1 MPEIDT
7 RSTQETNFQ
16 IEKTNNTYLVR
27 SDSERFG
34 RHEITYQSGSRED
47 CLNYIAQRRPERQV
61 QFYII
66 PDLMSWTQPDLFDKQ
81 TPIEKFD
88 SLQEA
93 VARFREL
100 FPQPYN
106 AEVTDRNS
114 MGLTYARLTL
124 GMEWSE
130 QGKFPGAVDLIH
142 VRKGQRDSAT
152 HDDVMKDL
160 CGDFMGVSGFNTD
173 RRLLAMLRQ
182 LEHEI
187 GFDRVAVYGGKS
199 ATTIPYTLWENEYFE
214 PIGYTEAILESQF
227 AYVIVSIQPDY
238 AVDYAI
244 YDKVTAELMDS
255 GRLPRTDYLSFEEAA
270 RVALNEPGASLKR
283 HDLSVRDSLL
293 EAVEAFP
300 KKRNEPVLLKTWWE
314 AAEHKE
320 HDAYNRSQAL
330 NVEFM
335 DEMTSRIRST
345 YNGRSLD
352 SSLPRGL
359 LAEFGTER
367 TSVLLANVIQ
377 HRPWDG
383 RFSPDNRRWAQSFD
397 LPHDDVWDKL
407 SRCDTHPGLL
417 NVLTTEVRREIRAQ
431 EQTQSQSQS
440 QPTRLA
446 DRLEAA
452 RDSVQRQSPAQEQ
465 NNHHSRNGLE
475 L

>member
-7 RSTQETNFQ
+7 RSTQESNFQ
-16 IEKTNNTYLVR
+16 IEKTSNNTFVVR

-34 RHEITYQSGSRED
+34 KQEITYESPNRED
-47 CLNYIAQRRPERQV
+47 CLEYIAQRRPERQIR
-61 QFYII
+61 FYII
-66 PDLMSWTQPDLFDKQ
+66 PDLMSWSMPAYFDEQ
-81 TPIEKFD
+81 TPIEKYD

-93 VARFREL
+93 VARFQEL
-100 FPQPYN
+100 YPQSYN

-114 MGLTYARLTL
+114 VGLTYARLTL

-130 QGKFPGAVDLIH
+130 KGKLPGAIDLIH
-142 VRKGQRDSAT
+142 VRKGQADHAT
-152 HDDVMKDL
+152 HDNDVMKDL
-160 CGDFMGVSGFNTD
+160 CDDFTRVESFNTD

-187 GFDRVAVYGGKS
+187 GFDRVVLYDQNS
-199 ATTIPYTLWENEYFE
+199 ARTMPYTLWENEFFE

-227 AYVIVSIQPDY
+227 AYVIVGLQPNY

-244 YDKVTAELMDS
+244 YDNVTAELMGT

-270 RVALNEPGASLKR
+270 RAALNEPGAALKR

-293 EAVEAFP
+293 EAVEEFP
-300 KKRNEPVLLKTWWE
+300 KKRMEPVMLKTWWE

-345 YNGRSLD
+345 YDGRSLD
-352 SSLPRGL
+352 GTLARRL

-367 TSVLLANVIQ
+367 TSALLANVIQ

-431 EQTQSQSQS
+431 EQTQSQ
-440 QPTRLA
+440 PTRLA

-465 NNHHSRNGLE
+465 NNQHSRSGLE